1 MTSEL
6 CRHRLGDVL
15 AVVIDHRGRTPKKLG
30 GDFVAAGVR
39 VLSAKTVKGGRLQ
52 GLADCRFV
60 TQDMYDAW
68 MPNKLRLGDVL
79 LTSEAPLG
87 EAAYLQDDAHFCLG
101 QRLFALRANDAK
113 LDARFLF
120 YLLLSPAVQQRLQA
134 RATGTTA
141 QGIRQAELV
150 QVEVDLPPL
159 PEQRRVASILGA
171 LDDKIELNR
180 RINYTLES
188 IARAIFKSWFV
199 HFDPVRKKMEGGE
212 VGLPSDLAAL
222 FPSSLGES
230 LLGQIPTGWVVD
242 AVGELMDLR
251 YGKSLRAQDRQPGS
265 VPVYGSNGQ
274 VGWHDTPLVSGS
286 GIVVGRKGNPGTVSW
301 VQGDFFPIDTS
312 FYVRPKRDT
321 ADLHYLYHALARLG
335 LPSLS
340 ADSAVPGLNRESAC
354 HARLLKPPL
363 ALTTAYGSFVKPLV
377 KRQAQFERESVRLA
391 ETRDA
396 LLPRLLDGTL
406 HHAHRCRGVRC
417 D

>member
-150 QVEVDLPPL
+150 QVEVYLPPL

-180 RINYTLES
+180 RMNGTLES
-188 IARAIFKSWFV
+188 IAHAVFQSWFIDV
-199 HFDPVRKKMEGGE
+199 YPVCIK
-212 VGLPSDLAAL
+212 
-222 FPSSLGES
+222 
-230 LLGQIPTGWVVD
+230 
-242 AVGELMDLR
+242 
-251 YGKSLRAQDRQPGS
+251 
-265 VPVYGSNGQ
+265 
-274 VGWHDTPLVSGS
+274 
-286 GIVVGRKGNPGTVSW
+286 
-301 VQGDFFPIDTS
+301 
-312 FYVRPKRDT
+312 
-321 ADLHYLYHALARLG
+321 ALA
-335 LPSLS
+335 SEVDLS
-340 ADSAVPGLNRESAC
+340 GHWSISQ
-354 HARLLKPPL
+354 L
-363 ALTTAYGSFVKPLV
+363 AYLV
-377 KRQAQFERESVRLA
+377 VVHRYSVA
-391 ETRDA
+391 PD
-396 LLPRLLDGTL
+396 
-406 HHAHRCRGVRC
+406 
-417 D
+417 

>member
-15 AVVIDHRGRTPKKLG
+15 AVVIAHRGRTPKKLG

-180 RINYTLES
+180 RMNGTLES
-188 IARAIFKSWFV
+188 IAHAVFQSWFIDV
-199 HFDPVRKKMEGGE
+199 DPVCIKA
-212 VGLPSDLAAL
+212 LPPRS
-222 FPSSLGES
+222 
-230 LLGQIPTGWVVD
+230 TC
-242 AVGELMDLR
+242 
-251 YGKSLRAQDRQPGS
+251 
-265 VPVYGSNGQ
+265 
-274 VGWHDTPLVSGS
+274 
-286 GIVVGRKGNPGTVSW
+286 
-301 VQGDFFPIDTS
+301 
-312 FYVRPKRDT
+312 RDT
-321 ADLHYLYHALARLG
+321 G
-335 LPSLS
+335 
-340 ADSAVPGLNRESAC
+340 
-354 HARLLKPPL
+354 RLLNSL
-363 ALTTAYGSFVKPLV
+363 TSSWSTATQWRQTRLRTRLSTTTAFRRSMRAGCRRRSSAQLSRATSSPF
-377 KRQAQFERESVRLA
+377 KRVPCWFLA
-391 ETRDA
+391 
-396 LLPRLLDGTL
+396 
-406 HHAHRCRGVRC
+406 
-417 D
+417 